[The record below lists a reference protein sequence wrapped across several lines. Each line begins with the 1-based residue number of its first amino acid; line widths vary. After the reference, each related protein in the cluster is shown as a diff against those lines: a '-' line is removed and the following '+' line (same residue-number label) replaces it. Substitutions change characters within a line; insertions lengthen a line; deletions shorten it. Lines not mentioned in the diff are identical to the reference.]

1 MVVKVRI
8 VTREGRD
15 VELRFRANRRVAVR
29 ESDLPSPPPREIAL
43 MCLGERIEAR
53 LITRQFGFAVYYI
66 PAHSE
71 RKLVELLE
79 RHERV
84 PCVLDY

>member
-1 MVVKVRI
+1 MVAKVNV
-8 VTREGRD
+8 VTKEGKV

-53 LITRQFGFAVYYI
+53 LVARQFGFAVYYL

-71 RKLVELLE
+71 RKLAELLE
-79 RHERV
+79 KYGEM
-84 PCVLDY
+84 PCVFVY

>member
-1 MVVKVRI
+1 MVVKVHV
-8 VTREGRD
+8 VTKEGRV

-53 LITRQFGFAVYYI
+53 LTARQFGFAVYYM
-66 PAHSE
+66 PASSE
-71 RKLVELLE
+71 RKLAELLE
-79 RHERV
+79 RHGRV
-84 PCVLDY
+84 PCVLNY